1 MKVSV
6 KILKSG
12 KWGFQGINCVDL
24 EEGQE
29 LSLLPDD
36 AWELVNNDWAEFVG
50 KEIKEENPIVN
61 TPDTD
66 EAKILDPVVVKGK
79 RGWYTVDGVKVRA
92 KNEKDAI
99 EKATQKAD

>member
-12 KWGFQGINCVDL
+12 KWGLQGINCVDL

-29 LSLLPDD
+29 LSLLPND
-36 AWELVNNDWAEFVG
+36 ACELVNNGWAEFTR
-50 KEIKEENPIVN
+50 EELNVKKPVEVKDIEDV
-61 TPDTD
+61 
-66 EAKILDPVVVKGK
+66 KILDPVVVKGK

-92 KNEKDAI
+92 KNEQEAI